1 MICKRI
7 FTWSFLEHLQRI
19 ICMHYSWES
28 SLYLIDERKYQNKI
42 FELFYGWVGNCGL
55 KPVHPEDGNKSFN
68 CSSGSPK
75 DLDSPPSIRQTKIF
89 LPGSVNAVPLGLV
102 SEPQGSVT
110 RLSTSGLIHIF
121 DQLIDEVLST
131 AIAVFSIP
139 IMRAIRTKQMKPYLL
154 KILTE
159 SYCSRYLE
167 HSLS

>member
-1 MICKRI
+1 
-7 FTWSFLEHLQRI
+7 
-19 ICMHYSWES
+19 
-28 SLYLIDERKYQNKI
+28 
-42 FELFYGWVGNCGL
+42 VGNCGL

-139 IMRAIRTKQMKPYLL
+139 IMRAIRTKQMNNQ
-154 KILTE
+154 IF
-159 SYCSRYLE
+159 SNSN
-167 HSLS
+167 